1 MSDVLKMKS
10 EKELKEIA
18 EQLSQTIRIR
28 TKEGNDIKR
37 DATNEEQK
45 ALYNV
50 FFSALFTANQ
60 FRENYNDTIK
70 SVIKHNAE
78 TTIDLF
84 ISDCNG
90 YLSVYNP
97 LDNALTEW
105 AENSKLEQVQAE
117 KKNWTD
123 LLDKDVRERLWG
135 YCGMQTTKEDILPLT
150 QAYWNAFGGKNYAVE
165 DALIAVLNIVNDP
178 VQIVDL
184 TEEER
189 DDILYEVSGIQREE
203 KELDL
208 TQQDE
213 HRGR

>member
-1 MSDVLKMKS
+1 MSDVLKMKN

-28 TKEGNDIKR
+28 TKERNDIRR
-37 DATNEEQK
+37 DATDEERK

-50 FFSALFTANQ
+50 FFSALFTANE
-60 FRENYNDTIK
+60 FRENFNDTIK

-78 TTIDLF
+78 TTIDSFLP
-84 ISDCNG
+84 DCNG

-105 AENSKLEQVQAE
+105 AENSKLEQVAE
-117 KKNWTD
+117 KKNWID
-123 LLDKDVRERLWG
+123 LLDSDVRERLAT
-135 YCGMQTTKEDILPLT
+135 CSSTRDDILPLT
-150 QAYWNAFGGKNYAVE
+150 KAFWNCNLKNSGKDYSVE
-165 DALIAVLNIVNDP
+165 DALVSVLRLVDENGRYF
-178 VQIVDL
+178 DL
-184 TEEER
+184 TSDER
-189 DDILYEVSGIQREE
+189 DDILYEVGGITQD

-208 TQQDE
+208 TRESE

>member
-1 MSDVLKMKS
+1 MSDVLKMKN

-28 TKEGNDIKR
+28 TKERNDIRR
-37 DATNEEQK
+37 DATDEERK

-50 FFSALFTANQ
+50 IFSALFTANE
-60 FRENYNDTIK
+60 FRENFNDTIK

-78 TTIDLF
+78 TTIDSFLP
-84 ISDCNG
+84 DCNG

-123 LLDKDVRERLWG
+123 LLDRDVYSRLAN
-135 YCGMQTTKEDILPLT
+135 CTSTKEDILPLT
-150 QAYWNAFGGKNYAVE
+150 QAYWNGKLKNSGKDYAVE
-165 DALIAVLNIVNDP
+165 DALVSVLELLDENGKFF
-178 VQIVDL
+178 DL
-184 TEEER
+184 TRDEY
-189 DDILYEVSGIQREE
+189 DDILYEVGGIQREE
-203 KELDL
+203 TELDL
-208 TQQDE
+208 TEQAE
-213 HRGR
+213 RGR

>member
-1 MSDVLKMKS
+1 MSDVLKMKN
-10 EKELKEIA
+10 ERELKEIA

-70 SVIKHNAE
+70 SVIKNNAE
-78 TTIDLF
+78 TTIDSFLPG
-84 ISDCNG
+84 CNG

-123 LLDKDVRERLWG
+123 LLDRNVYSRLAN
-135 YCGMQTTKEDILPLT
+135 CTSTKEDILPLT
-150 QAYWNAFGGKNYAVE
+150 QAYWNGKLKNSGKDYAVE
-165 DALIAVLNIVNDP
+165 DALISVLELLDENGRYY
-178 VQIVDL
+178 DL
-184 TEEER
+184 TSDER
-189 DDILYEVSGIQREE
+189 DDILYEVGGITQD

-208 TQQDE
+208 TRESE

>member
-1 MSDVLKMKS
+1 MSDVLKMKN

-28 TKEGNDIKR
+28 TKERNDIRR
-37 DATNEEQK
+37 DATDEERK

-50 FFSALFTANQ
+50 IFSALFTANE
-60 FRENYNDTIK
+60 FRENFNDTIK

-78 TTIDLF
+78 TTIDSFLP
-84 ISDCNG
+84 DCNG

-97 LDNALTEW
+97 LENALTEW

-123 LLDKDVRERLWG
+123 LLDRDVYSRLAN
-135 YCGMQTTKEDILPLT
+135 CTSTKEDILPLT
-150 QAYWNAFGGKNYAVE
+150 QAYWNAFGGKNYAVG

-189 DDILYEVSGIQREE
+189 DDILYEVGGIQREE
-203 KELDL
+203 TELDL
-208 TQQDE
+208 TEQAE
-213 HRGR
+213 RGR

>member
-1 MSDVLKMKS
+1 MSDVLKMKN

-28 TKEGNDIKR
+28 TKERNDIRR
-37 DATNEEQK
+37 DATDEERK

-50 FFSALFTANQ
+50 IFSALFTANE
-60 FRENYNDTIK
+60 FRENFNDTIK

-78 TTIDLF
+78 TTIDSFLP
-84 ISDCNG
+84 DCNG

-123 LLDKDVRERLWG
+123 LLDRDVYSRLAN
-135 YCGMQTTKEDILPLT
+135 CTSTKEDILPLT
-150 QAYWNAFGGKNYAVE
+150 QAYWNAFGGKNYAVG

-189 DDILYEVSGIQREE
+189 DDILYEVGGIQREE
-203 KELDL
+203 TELDL
-208 TQQDE
+208 TEQAE
-213 HRGR
+213 RGR